1 MSISGNLSD
10 ALLGIVLSI
19 AAGMATGLGALP
31 MLIIRKK
38 ISDVFIDLSLAFA
51 AGVMLAAASFS
62 LIRPAIEQGG
72 VLPLIT
78 GILFGILFVNIA
90 DRKIPHDYFVKDR
103 QTKNGRPKKIFLFVL
118 TILIHNFPEGLAV
131 GIGGFSKD
139 ALSLALAIGIQN
151 VLEGLAVAAA
161 LISADYDIKYSVLIA
176 FLTGLVEPLGAIIGV
191 SLVGFSNSILPYALA
206 FAGGSMLFVI
216 SYEVIPETHSRDYRA
231 LATYSLISGFALM
244 TILDYL
250 LG

>member
-1 MSISGNLSD
+1 MTIFGNLSN

-31 MLIIRKK
+31 MLFIRKK
-38 ISDVFIDLSLAFA
+38 ISDAFIDLSLAFA

-72 VLPLIT
+72 VFQLIV
-78 GILFGILFVNIA
+78 GILAGILFVDIA
-90 DRKIPHDYFVKDR
+90 DKKIPHDHFIKDKKV
-103 QTKNGRPKKIFLFVL
+103 KNGRSKKIFLFVL

-139 ALSLALAIGIQN
+139 AISLAVAIGIQN

-161 LISADYDIKYSVLIA
+161 LISADYDIKHSVLIA
-176 FLTGLVEPLGAIIGV
+176 FLTGLVEPLGAILGV
-191 SLVGFSNSILPYALA
+191 SLVGFSTSILPYALA

-216 SYEVIPETHSRDYRA
+216 SHEVIPETHSRDYRG
-231 LATYSLISGFALM
+231 LATYSLISGFTLM
-244 TILDYL
+244 TILDYI